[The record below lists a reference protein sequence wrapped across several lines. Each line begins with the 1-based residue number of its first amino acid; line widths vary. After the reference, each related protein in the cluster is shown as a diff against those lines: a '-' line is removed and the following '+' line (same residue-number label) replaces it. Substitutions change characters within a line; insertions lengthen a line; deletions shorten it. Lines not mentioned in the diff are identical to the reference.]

1 MSFYIYAETA
11 FHHEGD
17 KNYLKKLVNEAKCA
31 GVQGVKFQVL
41 TDLSQLMSIFHSSY
55 EDAKNWVLTVSE
67 WKEVFAYTKELG
79 LDIILM
85 PIDVGAFELIKHFD
99 IKHIEIHSVS
109 FKDKKLFSKLDESV
123 IPLIFGVGGRTLD
136 EIDYVLNKY
145 KDRDTTLMVGFQ
157 SYPSELQDINLSRI
171 KELKNKYPSSVIGY
185 ADHSSFDDEMA
196 IISNDYAYILG
207 ARIFEKHI
215 TVDEGIERIDFQ
227 SAVGAKKISTII
239 SRLAFLDK
247 SLNID
252 EADLFEMNAKEIN
265 YRNRQKIPVAKHNLE
280 IGHMLTED
288 DIELKMI
295 DTDNAIDDIELLINH
310 KLKNKVMIDRAFLAR
325 DLQ

>member
-1 MSFYIYAETA
+1 
-11 FHHEGD
+11 
-17 KNYLKKLVNEAKCA
+17 
-31 GVQGVKFQVL
+31 
-41 TDLSQLMSIFHSSY
+41 
-55 EDAKNWVLTVSE
+55 
-67 WKEVFAYTKELG
+67 
-79 LDIILM
+79 
-85 PIDVGAFELIKHFD
+85 
-99 IKHIEIHSVS
+99 
-109 FKDKKLFSKLDESV
+109 
-123 IPLIFGVGGRTLD
+123 IFGVGGRTLD

-157 SYPSELQDINLSRI
+157 SYPSELQDIKLSRI
-171 KELKNKYPSSVIGY
+171 KELKNKYPSSAIGY

-239 SRLAFLDK
+239 SRLTFLDK
-247 SLNID
+247 ILNID

-280 IGHMLTED
+280 IGHMLTEE

-295 DTDNAIDDIELLINH
+295 DTDNAKDDIELLINH
-310 KLKNKVMIDRAFLAR
+310 KLKNKVMKDRAFLAK